1 MARPGFGTSGAP
13 GNSAPFNFAT
23 RDKGLVG
30 HKENQLRRRLQ
41 KTPDALHG
49 EIIEAA
55 RTARR
60 GGGPPALP
68 GDLAP
73 VPLGRLRRETAAFD
87 PTQS

>member
-1 MARPGFGTSGAP
+1 MIPDQ
-13 GNSAPFNFAT
+13 NSSRILNFFRLDALT
-23 RDKGLVG
+23 GLVG

-73 VPLGRLRRETAAFD
+73 VPLGRMRRKTAAFD